1 MASELTDE
9 EWEAPLDP
17 ELEAQIDV
25 ALANARDWYDWE
37 VATSAS
43 FDVHHRLLL
52 VQLKTGQRLAIPQE
66 DLQEIAGANPADL
79 TEIELLGGGS
89 ALHFQKIMEGVEV
102 DALRRGVLGS
112 QRWMDGL
119 AERRK
124 ERLVKAS

>member
-17 ELEAQIDV
+17 ELEAQIDI

-37 VATSAS
+37 IATSAS
-43 FDVHHRLLL
+43 FDVYHRLLL

-79 TEIELLGGGS
+79 TQIELLGGGS
-89 ALHFQKIMEGVEV
+89 ALHFEKIMEGVEV
-102 DALRRGVLGS
+102 DALRRGILGS
-112 QRWMDGL
+112 QQWMDML
-119 AERRK
+119 AERRQ
-124 ERLVKAS
+124 ERVAVAS